1 MLMKAILFYKENCKQ
16 QKYELN
22 EKAGSISFI
31 TEIHHWSD
39 MASYIKVMSIL
50 VPGEKTY
57 KIHQLV
63 WLFL

>member
-31 TEIHHWSD
+31 TEIHH
-39 MASYIKVMSIL
+39 
-50 VPGEKTY
+50 
-57 KIHQLV
+57 
-63 WLFL
+63 